1 MFEFGHRVVEAGFFF
16 DRGENQPAPRSGEPE
31 SMWSR
36 FSFQGTAPE
45 APGAA
50 ADAKKTPFNVTG
62 QLALAM
68 MSGISSGGLPLSIQF
83 VGRYFAEPTLFQVT
97 REWERATGTDNKH
110 PAVE

>member
-1 MFEFGHRVVEAGFFF
+1 VEQVFVPGNRAGS
-16 DRGENQPAPRSGEPE
+16 SG
-31 SMWSR
+31 SSR
-36 FSFQGTAPE
+36 PC
-45 APGAA
+45 
-50 ADAKKTPFNVTG
+50 KKTPFNVTG

-68 MSGISSGGLPLSIQF
+68 MSGISSGGLPLSVQF